1 MQINPLSSVST
12 GGIQSNSTYDAANA
26 AAEHAKFSETL
37 RSMQRKADSAISG
50 EEADALKKQQELK
63 EACKG
68 FEAMF
73 LNMMLREMRKTV
85 PKDEL
90 FGDSNAMDIYR
101 DMHDTELM
109 QQVANSGGIGIADMM
124 YRQLS
129 PQIERQLA
137 AARSA
142 TQESN

>member
-1 MQINPLSSVST
+1 MQIDPISSLAT

-37 RSMQRKADSAISG
+37 RAMQRKAESALSPD
-50 EEADALKKQQELK
+50 EAEALQKQKELR
-63 EACKG
+63 EACQG

-73 LNMMLREMRKTV
+73 LNMMFREMRKTV

-90 FGDSNAMDIYR
+90 FGESNAMDIYR

-109 QQVANSGGIGIADMM
+109 KQVADSGGIGIADMM
-124 YRQLS
+124 YKQLS
-129 PQIERQLA
+129 PQIERQLE
-137 AARSA
+137 AARKA
-142 TQESN
+142 GQTQ